1 MVERGVDY
9 GLGKLAD
16 VYWPE
21 RDTPAPLVLLWHGIG
36 VDERDVLEP
45 LATAVSR
52 LGVAVVVPDWESEAH
67 DGGQAQLLTDHAG
80 IIMTEWDESARRC
93 RPTTAAHAIAAGL
106 LSARTIAQAAAETI
120 AAAPTIADAPGR

>member
-21 RDTPAPLVLLWHGIG
+21 
-36 VDERDVLEP
+36 
-45 LATAVSR
+45 
-52 LGVAVVVPDWESEAH
+52 
-67 DGGQAQLLTDHAG
+67 
-80 IIMTEWDESARRC
+80 
-93 RPTTAAHAIAAGL
+93 HAIAAGL